1 MEFYQMPFLHLL
13 IESRS
18 LNMFVEWLSVFIFKT
33 TQWARYWFLHLWN
46 GQIRPREVEL
56 SQEQPAWRCQLG
68 VRGSRHLWSVC
79 QLFMRACDW
88 KPASTRWAPSMR
100 RVERRTE
107 GARDTRPLA
116 PCGQRSVWI
125 LHFQGLMCWVPNL
138 AVERSGSHHG
148 NLGVSNWSTE
158 RPREIDRQQPY
169 GFNRVAR

>member
-1 MEFYQMPFLHLL
+1 MEFYQMPFLYLL

-33 TQWARYWFLHLWN
+33 TQWARYWFPHLWN

-68 VRGSRHLWSVC
+68 VRGPQHLWSVC

-88 KPASTRWAPSMR
+88 KSASTRWAPSMR
-100 RVERRTE
+100 RVERRAE
-107 GARDTRPLA
+107 GARDTRPLT

-138 AVERSGSHHG
+138 AVERSGSHRG
-148 NLGVSNWSTE
+148 NPGSVTGPQ
-158 RPREIDRQQPY
+158 RDP
-169 GFNRVAR
+169 VK